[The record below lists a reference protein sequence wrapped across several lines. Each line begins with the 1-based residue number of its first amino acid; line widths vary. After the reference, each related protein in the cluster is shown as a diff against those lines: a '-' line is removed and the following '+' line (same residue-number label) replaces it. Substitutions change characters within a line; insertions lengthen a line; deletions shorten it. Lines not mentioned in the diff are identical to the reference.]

1 MIRLVIKDYN
11 FDINSESAKN
21 SALLGKIDKYEYLAG
36 EGTTIWSSF
45 TYSPLDKA
53 LEKQKQLKIKE
64 KNK

>member
-11 FDINSESAKN
+11 FDINSESAKI
-21 SALLGKIDKYEYLAG
+21 SALLGKINKYEYLAG
-36 EGTTIWSSF
+36 EKTTIWSSF
-45 TYSPLDKA
+45 TYSSLDKA